1 MEQTSS
7 SKYPMIIETIIIDD
21 HILVNDGLSLIL
33 QESGYFKVVEKIYDS
48 RHASLKCFLLK
59 PHLIIIDYNMP
70 HLNGLEV
77 VKQLKALKC
86 ESKIVVVSMYAETR
100 ETMLF
105 KEVGVDAYISKIT
118 PSQELVEILKKVM
131 DGEKLFEKNSNKK
144 TLLQKDIFA
153 LKHDLT
159 KREIEIL
166 KLIKQGFTTQAIA
179 NTLEL
184 SHHTIDTHRKNVNKK
199 MKFNT
204 KKEFYDFLNEIE

>member
-1 MEQTSS
+1 
-7 SKYPMIIETIIIDD
+7 MIIETIIIDD

-48 RHASLKCFLLK
+48 RYASTRCFLLK

-77 VKQLKALKC
+77 VNQLKALNC
-86 ESKIVVVSMYAETR
+86 DSKIVVVSMYAETR
-100 ETMLF
+100 ETILF

-118 PSQELVEILKKVM
+118 PSQELVEKLKKVM
-131 DGEKLFEKNSNKK
+131 DGEKLFEKNSNKR
-144 TLLQKDIFA
+144 TLLQKDVFA

-166 KLIKQGFTTQAIA
+166 KLIKQGFTTQSIA
-179 NTLEL
+179 HILEL
-184 SHHTIDTHRKNVNKK
+184 SHYTIDTHRKNVNKK

-204 KKEFYDFLNEIE
+204 KKEFYDFLNEID